1 MTRLES
7 REENILN
14 FIIRDYVRNASPIS
28 SGRIF
33 ESKTFR
39 LSPATIRNAML
50 ELDDEGYLEQPYTSS
65 GRIPTDRAYRYF
77 VDNLM
82 AHRSPSRNE
91 KMVLGELVQE
101 VRERHE
107 VLFDNFAQSLAQEI
121 GLFTAIASFKNEP
134 RVETFGLERVFSEP
148 EFDDRNLTVEFSRL
162 VDNIDKVAEKFL
174 EDSFDDRPSVFIGG
188 ENQFHNS
195 KEFSSVAMKFSD
207 DEFGECIIFSIG
219 PKRMN
224 YEKVSSLLNFV
235 VKDMIG

>member
-1 MTRLES
+1 
-7 REENILN
+7 
-14 FIIRDYVRNASPIS
+14 
-28 SGRIF
+28 
-33 ESKTFR
+33 
-39 LSPATIRNAML
+39 ML

-65 GRIPTDRAYRYF
+65 GRIPTDKAYRYF

-82 AHRSPSRNE
+82 THKGPSRNE
-91 KMVLGELVQE
+91 KMVLEDLVSE

-107 VLFDNFAQSLAQEI
+107 MLFENFARLLADEV
-121 GLFTAIASFKNEP
+121 GLFCGIASFNGEP
-134 RVETFGLERVFSEP
+134 RIEAYGLEKVFSEP
-148 EFDDRNLTVEFSRL
+148 EFYDRNLTVEFSRL

-188 ENQFHNS
+188 ENQFHDA

-207 DEFGECIIFSIG
+207 DEFGNCIIFSIG